1 MRYMKNYLLL
11 IPSFLCLTFFAVLV
25 STTNVRAQS
34 YGATHVSNKNFAKTA
49 STSTLERQVFELIN
63 RKRAENG
70 LQPLVWSERVAQ
82 VARLHSRNMA
92 SYNFF
97 SHVGIDGKRVDSR
110 ANSTGVSW
118 RSIGE
123 NIAYNR
129 GFGSPVERVVEQW
142 MRSTSHRQNL
152 LSGGWKESGV
162 GITLTSD
169 GKYYFT
175 QVFIKK

>member
-1 MRYMKNYLLL
+1 EPQ
-11 IPSFLCLTFFAVLV
+11 ISGF
-25 STTNVRAQS
+25 
-34 YGATHVSNKNFAKTA
+34 
-49 STSTLERQVFELIN
+49 
-63 RKRAENG
+63 
-70 LQPLVWSERVAQ
+70 VAQ

-97 SHVGIDGKRVDSR
+97 SHVGVDGKRVDSR

-129 GFGSPVERVVEQW
+129 GFGSPAESVVNQW
-142 MRSTSHRQNL
+142 MRSTAHRENL
-152 LSGGWKESGV
+152 LSGGWKESGI
-162 GITLTSD
+162 GISITSD
-169 GKYYFT
+169 GRYYFT

>member
-1 MRYMKNYLLL
+1 MRYMKYYLLL
-11 IPSFLCLTFFAVLV
+11 IPSFLCLTFFAFLA
-25 STTNVRAQS
+25 SPATASAQTF
-34 YGATHVSNKNFAKTA
+34 GATHITNKTSNNIAG
-49 STSTLERQVFELIN
+49 TSTLERQVFELIN
-63 RKRAENG
+63 RKRSENG

-97 SHVGIDGKRVDSR
+97 SHVGVDGKRVDSR
-110 ANSTGVSW
+110 ANSTGLSW

-129 GFGSPVERVVEQW
+129 GFGSPAERVVEQW
-142 MRSTSHRQNL
+142 MRSTAHRENL
-152 LSGGWKESGV
+152 LSGGWKESGI
-162 GITLTSD
+162 GISITSD
-169 GKYYFT
+169 GRYYFT